1 MNKMELIP
9 TDLAEKVDRYINGQ
23 LSEKEIDNL
32 WADLIQNENYMDYL
46 KTVAS
51 LKMMSHLFLNNQ
63 TLSQSTISFD

>member
-9 TDLAEKVDRYINGQ
+9 NDLAEKVDSYINGQ
-23 LSEKEIDNL
+23 LSAKEIDNL

-51 LKMMSHLFLNNQ
+51 LKKISHLFLNNE
-63 TLSQSTISFD
+63 THSQSIITID

>member
-1 MNKMELIP
+1 MNNKELIP
-9 TDLAEKVDRYINGQ
+9 QDLAEKVDMYINGQ

-51 LKMMSHLFLNNQ
+51 LKMMSHLFQ
-63 TLSQSTISFD
+63 AHSQSIISFDSK